1 MKALWGSGPHRGQPV
16 HLRSSHIVVDE
27 QGVEARPPFDAPVP
41 ERRIWT
47 VREIVVG
54 DRRWRVILPD
64 DWTLD
69 QALLALID
77 ADPAM
82 AREAEVNPQ

>member
-1 MKALWGSGPHRGQPV
+1 MKALWGAGPHRGKPLM
-16 HLRSSHIVVDE
+16 LRTRQIVVDQQE
-27 QGVEARPPFDAPVP
+27 RNGNALDAIAVTR
-41 ERRIWT
+41 EVWE

-54 DRRWRVILPD
+54 DRRWRVVLPG